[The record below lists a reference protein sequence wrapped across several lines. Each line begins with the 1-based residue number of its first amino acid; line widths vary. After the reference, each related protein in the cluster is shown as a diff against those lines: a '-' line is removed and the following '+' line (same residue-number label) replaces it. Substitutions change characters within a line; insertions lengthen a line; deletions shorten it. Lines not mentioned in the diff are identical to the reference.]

1 MRDALSRGF
10 RQIASYIFGRNAD
23 NESASSPETD
33 PRFLDGSAMGGG
45 SGKKISMTSPVVTRV
60 PPLAGSSGPS
70 SSSPSV
76 SATETVKGYV
86 VAFVMPASKYKSA
99 AELPRPANPNVKLR
113 DVPSKVSAVLGWRG
127 GPRVDEK
134 MVAERRRELD
144 EALRRAGIKPLA
156 GAGVSLFFLF
166 FLFFSLLCFWR
177 PQPSASAFFI
187 LFFPFFLTR
196 ASCFTFLFAKKKTEK
211 KTQAVHAQ
219 PILPAFFS
227 SVAEAVSFF

>member
-23 NESASSPETD
+23 NESASSPETH

-166 FLFFSLLCFWR
+166 FSLFFSSLFLEAPALGLGLFYFIFSFLSHPRLLLYFSFR
-177 PQPSASAFFI
+177 
-187 LFFPFFLTR
+187 
-196 ASCFTFLFAKKKTEK
+196 KKKTEK